1 LSRFTNSAT
10 PELAGARR
18 DLGGERAPV
27 IPKPARPSKRFRH
40 QMKDAPKQCS
50 ICLLAYGR
58 AKQWAQARTTADEL
72 RRNNPNSPWTMRA
85 FVQLGQRAEEA
96 SDDVNA
102 NYYYRAAVILLRAM
116 LK

>member
-1 LSRFTNSAT
+1 AS
-10 PELAGARR
+10 ARR
-18 DLGGERAPV
+18 YPEASAALQTIPTSNEGRAE
-27 IPKPARPSKRFRH
+27 AMFNL
-40 QMKDAPKQCS
+40 A
-50 ICLLAYGR
+50 LAYGR

-102 NYYYRAAVILLRAM
+102 NYYYRAAVSSFAGNAEVTPAQFYLAWATHN
-116 LK
+116 